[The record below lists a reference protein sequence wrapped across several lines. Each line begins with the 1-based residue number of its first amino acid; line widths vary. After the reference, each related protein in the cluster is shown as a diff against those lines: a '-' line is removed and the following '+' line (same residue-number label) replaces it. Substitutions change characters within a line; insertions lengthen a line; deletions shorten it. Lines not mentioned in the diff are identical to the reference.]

1 MKKAFIFVPHQDDE
15 INVAGGVF
23 KYLRDSGFE
32 TTVVFSTNGDYYPE
46 LALRRYK
53 EAKKVQTILGYEHM
67 IYLGYPDGIETS
79 TRVRTCHPDSLQK
92 EFCFLRHGVHRE
104 CNKENIRTDVREII
118 VDQLPEILI
127 CVDRD
132 IHYDHI
138 LLSDVFDE
146 VIAEVTTSNYNPIVL
161 KSYAYLGKWNGPMDY
176 FSPQILE
183 TLPTFSNA
191 QWDDDD
197 GHRWK
202 DRISVPMPSSD
213 YTSLFFWSSPI
224 FRALNKYQTQSVTMF
239 SGGCA
244 SLAFCSVANGDMVF
258 WRMDKGLQPLPFPVA
273 GHNCTTRNTS
283 LCKIMAFIFYW
294 YCFLRVKYNIFKL
307 GIQKI

>member
-67 IYLGYPDGIETS
+67 IYLGYPDDLKGS
-79 TRVRTCHPDSLQK
+79 SRNNTCHPDPLQK
-92 EFCFLRHGVHRE
+92 EYCFSRHGVHRK
-104 CNKENIRTDVREII
+104 CNKENIRTDVKDII
-118 VDQLPEILI
+118 FDQLPDVLI

-132 IHYDHI
+132 LHSDHK

-183 TLPTFSNA
+183 TLPTLSNA

-239 SGGCA
+239 GGGCA
-244 SLAFCSVANGDMVF
+244 SLAFGSVANRDMVF
-258 WRMDKGLQPLPFPVA
+258 WRIDNGSQPLPFPTDVTIE
-273 GHNCTTRNTS
+273 NKRNPH

-294 YCFLRVKYNIFKL
+294 YCFFRVRYNIYKL
-307 GIQKI
+307 RIQI